1 MVFLSQIP
9 NYLLNWHSWKIEI
22 LHAHSPDI
30 SLSAGSN
37 VGLVTV
43 IKCLGLISNDLK
55 NDIFLLFLQLKL
67 FIAQTSA
74 PERLRFYMSVALIVI
89 YPPGVGSIL

>member
-30 SLSAGSN
+30 SLSTGSKFD
-37 VGLVTV
+37 VVTA
-43 IKCLGLISNDLK
+43 IK
-55 NDIFLLFLQLKL
+55 
-67 FIAQTSA
+67 
-74 PERLRFYMSVALIVI
+74 RL
-89 YPPGVGSIL
+89 